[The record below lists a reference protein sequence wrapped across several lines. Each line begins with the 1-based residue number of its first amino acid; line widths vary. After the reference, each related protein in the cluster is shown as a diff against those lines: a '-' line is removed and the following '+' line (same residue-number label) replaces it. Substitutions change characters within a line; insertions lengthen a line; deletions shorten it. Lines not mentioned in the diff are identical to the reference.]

1 MNLTK
6 GKDDKYPGDKTKQEK
21 KAQECMGG
29 RLTFLNRTIRTG
41 FTEKERHL
49 SQDSQKRGLAVNQKK
64 SIPGRQRG
72 GYKDPM
78 GCQGVRQ
85 LARRPG

>member
-1 MNLTK
+1 MR
-6 GKDDKYPGDKTKQEK
+6 
-21 KAQECMGG
+21 G
-29 RLTFLNRTIRTG
+29 RQADILNRTIRTG

-49 SQDSQKRGLAVNQKK
+49 SQASQKTGLTVNQKK

-85 LARRPG
+85 SARRPGQLKGSQTGSRAKEKKYT